1 VEAVGR
7 QKKESLFQTNENI
20 ISYDLFVSLHC
31 RNPLSIS
38 TLKAQRWCLVSP
50 PSRDATTTNTEFTS
64 NAATASIMI
73 PVLGSAA
80 EGIGVNPLAVL
91 LPGTY
96 ATGMAFMLP
105 IATPPNAIVY
115 ATKKLQF
122 TSMVGGGFIL
132 NIISSLVI
140 LLFTATVGIN
150 LFWWRQLD
158 ARRRRVCSRRMRT

>member
-1 VEAVGR
+1 MRTDCTVHV
-7 QKKESLFQTNENI
+7 
-20 ISYDLFVSLHC
+20 H
-31 RNPLSIS
+31 
-38 TLKAQRWCLVSP
+38 
-50 PSRDATTTNTEFTS
+50 
-64 NAATASIMI
+64 
-73 PVLGSAA
+73 
-80 EGIGVNPLAVL
+80 VNPLAVL

-140 LLFTATVGIN
+140 LLFTATLGVNFFGGGSWKPVEGD
-150 LFWWRQLD
+150 F
-158 ARRRRVCSRRMRT
+158 VPEE